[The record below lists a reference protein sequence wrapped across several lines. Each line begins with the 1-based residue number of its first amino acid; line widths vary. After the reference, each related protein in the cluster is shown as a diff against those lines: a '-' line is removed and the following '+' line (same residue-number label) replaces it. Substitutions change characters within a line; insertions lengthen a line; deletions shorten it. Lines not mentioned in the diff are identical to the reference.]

1 MAKRLRLTVDGT
13 ELYADLL
20 TKEAPLACI
29 EMERAG
35 RFRTVLFAANVCYG
49 EMTFNT
55 PVADYWGEQNVQ
67 AETEPGD
74 VTFYN
79 DWSSVCVFTRRMEQ
93 FGPGAKF
100 AQVRGE
106 DLPAFQR
113 LAERAWHEQP
123 ITVEVEVVSDSAGE
137 EPCVLP
143 APERLFPLPAPKT
156 LEVRV
161 LEDELEAIWLRRP
174 DEIDRMVER
183 NAQTGREFGVWA
195 YAWGEAVTLAD
206 FLRVLLGMA
215 YEREGSV
222 RTLRAVAARELRFF
236 SPIFRDSAHMA
247 HVSELLEEAAGAYGE
262 VVSFAEFYALTRA
275 VQRYLVQ
282 LSFWLDMELP
292 WDGVSALVH
301 RAWNPGLP
309 DPNLPGGVDGDAERD
324 GKGNKGGGHK
334 GKKGKGKSKGGGKGK
349 GRKKGKG
356 HKGKLRDHGK
366 GKVE

>member
-1 MAKRLRLTVDGT
+1 MSDG
-13 ELYADLL
+13 
-20 TKEAPLACI
+20 
-29 EMERAG
+29 AG
-35 RFRTVLFAANVCYG
+35 
-49 EMTFNT
+49 
-55 PVADYWGEQNVQ
+55 D
-67 AETEPGD
+67 
-74 VTFYN
+74 
-79 DWSSVCVFTRRMEQ
+79 
-93 FGPGAKF
+93 
-100 AQVRGE
+100 
-106 DLPAFQR
+106 
-113 LAERAWHEQP
+113 
-123 ITVEVEVVSDSAGE
+123 
-137 EPCVLP
+137 EPCALP

-161 LEDELEAIWLRRP
+161 LEDELEAIWLKRP
-174 DEIDRMVER
+174 GEIDRMVER

-247 HVSELLEEAAGAYGE
+247 HVSELLEEAAAAYGE

-301 RAWNPGLP
+301 RAWNPELP
-309 DPNLPGGVDGDAERD
+309 DPNLPGGADGVAERD
-324 GKGNKGGGHK
+324 GRESK
-334 GKKGKGKSKGGGKGK
+334 GKREKDKSKSGGKGK
-349 GRKKGKG
+349 DRKKGKG
-356 HKGKLRDHGK
+356 HKGKSKGHGK
-366 GKVE
+366 GK